1 MINFFRKK
9 RKKMADDNKALK
21 YTRYAI
27 GEIVLVV
34 IGILIALQIN
44 NWNEQRKMNSQEQ
57 ELLNGLEIEFKI
69 NFNRLEKVIQ
79 VQQKSNESAN
89 KIMTYF
95 NQDVSNIQ
103 KVKFDS
109 LQHNIYNAWTF
120 DPRKGLLNSVIA
132 SGQIN
137 LISNIEL
144 KNQLASFEDMV
155 NDLEEESQAIQL
167 LNAKLILITSE
178 YMNIGKLNEIGYES
192 FVNEGFRSDYNRFFK
207 DILVYNIINNASSWR
222 YDLLDEETEVMQSI
236 KRIIELINEEFNNK

>member
-1 MINFFRKK
+1 
-9 RKKMADDNKALK
+9 
-21 YTRYAI
+21 
-27 GEIVLVV
+27 
-34 IGILIALQIN
+34 
-44 NWNEQRKMNSQEQ
+44 MNSQEQ